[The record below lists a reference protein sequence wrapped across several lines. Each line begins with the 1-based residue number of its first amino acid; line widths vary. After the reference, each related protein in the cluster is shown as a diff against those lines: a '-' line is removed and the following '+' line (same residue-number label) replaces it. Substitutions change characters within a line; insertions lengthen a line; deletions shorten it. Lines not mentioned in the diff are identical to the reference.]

1 MYAHI
6 GPQRLPRI
14 LCVQGIGM
22 AFISRYEIPTERF
35 RNHPSRRGRTRRVT
49 NVCPHRPAEAAPFG
63 HCEAP
68 EGPWQSVPRCAKRTD
83 CHVAAR
89 LAMTARS
96 EPVLIQRRAKKR
108 ARADVGIP
116 QGTKRR
122 SRRCRSYGYGAG
134 GRPDPRPPHL
144 QAARAMT
151 GPDKAKAFACA
162 KEYRRRGGARRR
174 YLVYGC
180 SSNSIYLM
188 QSARNCNEERCI
200 KQRTIYCWKEAGI
213 PGR

>member
-1 MYAHI
+1 MYFVS
-6 GPQRLPRI
+6 GN
-14 LCVQGIGM
+14 
-22 AFISRYEIPTERF
+22 EIRSERF
-35 RNHPSRRGRTRRVT
+35 RNHPSRRGRCPHRPVCCPPPSPYSLCTRRGRTRRVT
-49 NVCPHRPAEAAPFG
+49 NVCPHRSAEAAPFG
-63 HCEAP
+63 RCEAP
-68 EGPWQSVPRCAKRTD
+68 EGSWQSVPRCAKRTD

-108 ARADVGIP
+108 ARADAGIP

-122 SRRCRSYGYGAG
+122 SRYGYGAG

-200 KQRTIYCWKEAGI
+200 KQRTIYCWKEAGM